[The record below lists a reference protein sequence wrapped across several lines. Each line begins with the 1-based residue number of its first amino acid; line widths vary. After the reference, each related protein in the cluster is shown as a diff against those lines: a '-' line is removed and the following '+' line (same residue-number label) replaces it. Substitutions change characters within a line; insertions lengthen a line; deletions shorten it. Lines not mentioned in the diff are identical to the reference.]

1 MRRIL
6 LYSVAASMLLGTIQ
20 CDAQILHRKK
30 KVNKSTDASNSAQPD
45 KLLYGRAI
53 DDIKHG
59 RQEVGRLGMQT
70 LINTYPD
77 SEYLAKAKLAIAD
90 SYYKEGGTANMTQA
104 ISAYKD
110 FGVFFPFLP
119 EAGYA
124 QLQVAMAHYQQMEKP
139 DRDRTHAL
147 AAQDEFQIFLQKYPK
162 DPLAPKAEQHL
173 REVQEVIAEGD
184 FRIANY
190 YYVKGDKR
198 AAAARLLTVAQR
210 YPLYSRSDT
219 ALWMLGNIFEST
231 ERKDIA
237 GAYYASI
244 VRNYPLSKMAPN
256 AKSKLTALKVPIPQ
270 PDPRAE
276 AWMVAE
282 QNTPHPRESLVHKP
296 LGMFRTGP
304 GNELRIAARSGAPNL
319 EPEADTASATDIL
332 TGGNHSTL
340 GGSGRATTGIVA
352 TITPGKSDTTA
363 APAAAE
369 TAAGSETP
377 AGTEPSATAEPSST
391 PASTATDA
399 PTIPATSTDAP
410 PPMPDSASANS
421 TPTTE
426 AGAAKATPEGQTP
439 ANKKESTS
447 KKKKG
452 LKKLIPF

>member
-1 MRRIL
+1 LRRTL
-6 LYSVAASMLLGTIQ
+6 FCCVAASMFLGSIQ

-30 KVNKSTDASNSAQPD
+30 KVNKSTDASNNAQPD
-45 KLLYGRAI
+45 KLLYDRAV
-53 DDIKHG
+53 DDVKHG
-59 RQEVGRLGMQT
+59 RQEVGRLGLQT

-77 SEYLAKAKLAIAD
+77 SEYLAKAKLSIAD

-147 AAQDEFQIFLQKYPK
+147 AAQDEFQMFLQKYPK
-162 DPLAPKAEQHL
+162 DPLASKAEQHL
-173 REVQEVIAEGD
+173 REVQEVIGEGD
-184 FRIANY
+184 FRIASY
-190 YYVKGDKR
+190 YYLKGDQR
-198 AAAARLLTVAQR
+198 AAAARLLTITQR

-219 ALWMLGNIFEST
+219 ALWMLGNIFEHT

-237 GAYYASI
+237 GAYYGSI
-244 VRNYPLSKMAPN
+244 VRNYPLSRLVPN
-256 AKSKLTALKVPIPQ
+256 AKSKLSEFKVPIPQ
-270 PDPRAE
+270 PDPKAQ

-304 GNELRIAARSGAPNL
+304 GNELRAAARIGAPNL
-319 EPEADTASATDIL
+319 EPEADTVSATDIL

-340 GGSGRATTGIVA
+340 GGGSGGATTGIVA
-352 TITPGKSDTTA
+352 TITPGKTDSTA
-363 APAAAE
+363 APASAESPAA
-369 TAAGSETP
+369 TGDPSTSANPSTTP
-377 AGTEPSATAEPSST
+377 AG
-391 PASTATDA
+391 
-399 PTIPATSTDAP
+399 STDAP

-421 TPTTE
+421 TPTATD
-426 AGAAKATPEGQTP
+426 AAQTAANPGGQPP

-452 LKKLIPF
+452 LRKLVPF

>member
-1 MRRIL
+1 LRRIL
-6 LYSVAASMLLGTIQ
+6 FCCLVASLLLGALQ
-20 CDAQILHRKK
+20 CDAQILHRRK
-30 KVNKSTDASNSAQPD
+30 KVNKSTDASNNAQPD
-45 KLLYGRAI
+45 KLLYDRAI
-53 DDIKHG
+53 EDIKHG

-139 DRDRTHAL
+139 DRDRTHAI

-184 FRIANY
+184 YRIANY
-190 YYVKGDKR
+190 YYIKGDKR
-198 AAAARLLTVAQR
+198 AAAARLMTITQR
-210 YPLYSRSDT
+210 YPLYSKSDT
-219 ALWMLGNIFEST
+219 TLWMLGNIFEST

-237 GAYYASI
+237 GAYYAAI
-244 VRNYPLSKMAPN
+244 VRNYPLSSRVPG
-256 AKSKLTALKVPIPQ
+256 AKDKLTALKVPIPQ
-270 PDPRAE
+270 PDAKAQ

-282 QNTPHPRESLVHKP
+282 QNAPHPRENLVLKP
-296 LGMFRTGP
+296 IGLFRTGP
-304 GNELRIAARSGAPNL
+304 GNELRAAARVGTPNL
-319 EPEADTASATDIL
+319 EPEADTFSATDIL

-340 GGSGRATTGIVA
+340 GGGGGATTGIVA
-352 TITPGKSDTTA
+352 TITPGKNDSTA
-363 APAAAE
+363 APVATEAPVTGE
-369 TAAGSETP
+369 PTANAD
-377 AGTEPSATAEPSST
+377 PSATPTTMPGASS
-391 PASTATDA
+391 
-399 PTIPATSTDAP
+399 DAP
-410 PPMPDSASANS
+410 PPMPETTSQNS
-421 TPTTE
+421 TPTT
-426 AGAAKATPEGQTP
+426 ADPATDAAKTDATPNGQQPT
-439 ANKKESTS
+439 NKKESTS

-452 LKKLIPF
+452 LRKIIPF